1 MLLAV
6 TRHRHISPL
15 GRNIRRYRHAQ
26 GWSQQE
32 LADRSG
38 VSRVTIAR
46 LESGAATSASIEIAE
61 RLADA
66 LGISL
71 AELTADPEL
80 AAGAAK
86 LADMVDLFVASGLA
100 EQLPGGPATSEEL
113 DWVRRL
119 PVVYWGGQ
127 PPTPMSIYH
136 LILARRAAG
145 LNS

>member
-15 GRNIRRYRHAQ
+15 GRNLRRYRYAQ

-46 LESGAATSASIEIAE
+46 LESGAATSASVEIAE

-80 AAGAAK
+80 VAGAAR
-86 LADMVDLFVASGLA
+86 LAGMVDRFVASG
-100 EQLPGGPATSEEL
+100 
-113 DWVRRL
+113 
-119 PVVYWGGQ
+119 
-127 PPTPMSIYH
+127 
-136 LILARRAAG
+136 
-145 LNS
+145 